1 MTEVVRPVARPRR
14 RSSRSSSPGSSRGGL
29 RRSPWLIYLGLLP
42 TFAVLGVL
50 QYYPAISGVVH
61 SFFDWRPGFSSP
73 FVGLENYRTMFAD
86 DIWWRSFRNL
96 GVIFAAS
103 VTLMWLFP
111 FVAAELVISLRSERL
126 QFLFRTLLIAPLA
139 FPGVVTT
146 LVWSFIYDPNNGVLN
161 RALRAAGLEALAQN
175 WVGDPRTALGA
186 LLMIGFP
193 WIASLP
199 FLVFLTTLQNIPNEV
214 FEAAALDGASRLRRV
229 FAIDLP
235 LLTSQ
240 IRLLF
245 FLATISVLQYG
256 FAAYLVTGGG
266 PDNATQVPVLRMI
279 GVAFQGSDWGYA
291 TTLSTALFVIT
302 LVLSGV
308 VMAIRKRE
316 ARDVRSH

>member
-1 MTEVVRPVARPRR
+1 MTAVTEPTRQRR
-14 RSSRSSSPGSSRGGL
+14 RRGF
-29 RRSPWLIYLGLLP
+29 PWFVYLGLLP
-42 TFAVLGVL
+42 TFAVLGLL

-73 FVGLENYRTMFAD
+73 FVGLENYRTMISD

-96 GVIFAAS
+96 GVIFVAS
-103 VTLMWLFP
+103 VTVMWVFP
-111 FVAAELVISLRSERL
+111 LLAAELVISLRSERL

-139 FPGVVTT
+139 FPGVVTA

-161 RALRAAGLEALAQN
+161 RALQAIGLESLVQN
-175 WVGDPRTALGA
+175 WVGDPRTALGS
-186 LLMIGFP
+186 LLMMGFP

-199 FLVFLTTLQNIPNEV
+199 FLIFLTTLQNIPKEV
-214 FEAAALDGASRLRRV
+214 FEAAALDGASRLRRIV
-229 FAIDLP
+229 AIDLP
-235 LLTSQ
+235 LLASQ

-279 GVAFQGSDWGYA
+279 GVAFQGNDWGYA
-291 TTLSTALFVIT
+291 TTLSTALFLIT
-302 LVLSGV
+302 LILSGV
-308 VMAIRKRE
+308 VMAVRRK
-316 ARDVRSH
+316 DSGNVRSL